1 MDKEKAY
8 SLSLDDNQVLDLK
21 NSGKVNTDSSLPT
34 KSIKRIFYDN
44 IVTLFNI
51 INIILFSLL
60 IAVGSYKNLLFI
72 QNFTIYSPSFCCH
85 YYFVI

>member
-72 QNFTIYSPSFCCH
+72 CIVTLNTIIGIFH
-85 YYFVI
+85 LR